1 MSKLYEQ
8 CASFLL
14 HKGDFEKAVNNFI
27 QAGTDFVAVVREFPD
42 LVPLPLHAA
51 LNIVGQGKKWQN
63 QVLNRAAS
71 AMVQYCTYHRKK
83 ISRRAERAEKLKE
96 TGIGGNTLMM
106 GSAPGA
112 AARGFEPLEDEDEV
126 SASFF
131 FVGLF

>member
-42 LVPLPLHAA
+42 LVPLPLHTA
-51 LNIVGQGKKWQN
+51 LNIVGQGRKWQN
-63 QVLNRAAS
+63 QVLHRAAS

-83 ISRRAERAEKLKE
+83 VNRRAERAEKMKE
-96 TGIGGNTLMM
+96 TGIGG
-106 GSAPGA
+106 GIGGA
-112 AARGFEPLEDEDEV
+112 KGFEPLEDEDEV
-126 SASFF
+126 SDDGTTVRVVWFM
-131 FVGLF
+131 